1 MGKGNKTVRIT
12 VRFEP
17 EEARLLMKAAQERS
31 MTPSSYLRMLAN
43 QKPANYP
50 DIRQQL
56 NQLISEV
63 NKIGVNI
70 NQIVKNHN
78 ASLYSIADKKNL
90 SANMQ
95 KLNLLVRKVVSE
107 VGNK

>member
-1 MGKGNKTVRIT
+1 
-12 VRFEP
+12 
-17 EEARLLMKAAQERS
+17 
-31 MTPSSYLRMLAN
+31 MLAN

-95 KLNLLVRKVVSE
+95 KLNLLVRRVVSNL
-107 VGNK
+107 GDK

>member
-1 MGKGNKTVRIT
+1 MSKGNKTVRIT

-78 ASLYSIADKKNL
+78 ASLYSVADKKNL
-90 SANMQ
+90 LANMQ